1 MRNEDAESADF
12 DIDILFKESKMQK
25 GNKEQEKDLSP
36 LSPVRETKI
45 VEVMS
50 ELTSEQSTSTAVMTP
65 MMKTEKMDSRR
76 QSSCVIQID
85 RVRSATIKVPISIN
99 GQVTKAVLD
108 TGAEVTVL
116 NSSLYFGIPE
126 EKRPILKKAT
136 RNLVVAE
143 AGKSM
148 ETHGIA
154 MMNMNLTLQTINSKK
169 GIHVDGKWIECYTER
184 KVDDKIARVV
194 LTENVTVPA
203 NSEKILFGGS
213 YNTDAIDTRYTMLK
227 SVVEDN
233 RKIMVTQILVD
244 PFEKVIPFRLVNM
257 EDHPV
262 QLNLKMNINLTD
274 EPVRIPDEWNSTI
287 RNCKAENSWE
297 MNDKCRNEAEI
308 PALPDHLYDL
318 FERSSKNIANEVT
331 KRKLAD
337 MLLKNSKAFA
347 CSKTDVGTCSFIK
360 HRIDT
365 AGAAP
370 VRQPLRRTPIR
381 FENEKFENL
390 QDQLKTGVIK
400 PSKSAWVSPVVL
412 VRKKDNSVRWCVDF
426 RRVNNLTIKDAYPI
440 PRIVMCLDC
449 LSSASIFL
457 CLDLQSGYWQLMV
470 EESDQPKTAFITKYG
485 LYEYTKMPFGFCNA
499 PSTFQRYMKL
509 IFRGLQWQTLQI
521 YLDDIIIFSS
531 DEEEHLKRL
540 DEVFSRL
547 INAGLKLKPSKCDL
561 LREEILYLGHV
572 VGKEGIKPNPKIVQ
586 SVDSW
591 KAPSTAKEIQQFF
604 VLCNYYRQ
612 YMYKFS
618 DIAAPLS
625 QLTRKDVPFEW
636 TQPCQES
643 FEKLKIALTTSPIL
657 AYPQSDGMFILDTDA
672 SNIGIGAVL
681 SQIQENKEKV
691 ISYAS
696 KKLDRVQQR
705 YSVTRRELLAV
716 VTFIQQFILF

>member
-1 MRNEDAESADF
+1 
-12 DIDILFKESKMQK
+12 
-25 GNKEQEKDLSP
+25 
-36 LSPVRETKI
+36 
-45 VEVMS
+45 MS

-154 MMNMNLTLQTINSKK
+154 MMNVKLGNHEFSWDMYIAPIGDSILLGCDIVDELDITINSKK

-308 PALPDHLYDL
+308 PALPDHL
-318 FERSSKNIANEVT
+318 K
-331 KRKLAD
+331 
-337 MLLKNSKAFA
+337 
-347 CSKTDVGTCSFIK
+347 
-360 HRIDT
+360 
-365 AGAAP
+365 
-370 VRQPLRRTPIR
+370 
-381 FENEKFENL
+381 
-390 QDQLKTGVIK
+390 
-400 PSKSAWVSPVVL
+400 
-412 VRKKDNSVRWCVDF
+412 
-426 RRVNNLTIKDAYPI
+426 
-440 PRIVMCLDC
+440 
-449 LSSASIFL
+449 
-457 CLDLQSGYWQLMV
+457 
-470 EESDQPKTAFITKYG
+470 
-485 LYEYTKMPFGFCNA
+485 
-499 PSTFQRYMKL
+499 
-509 IFRGLQWQTLQI
+509 
-521 YLDDIIIFSS
+521 
-531 DEEEHLKRL
+531 
-540 DEVFSRL
+540 
-547 INAGLKLKPSKCDL
+547 DL
-561 LREEILYLGHV
+561 L
-572 VGKEGIKPNPKIVQ
+572 
-586 SVDSW
+586 
-591 KAPSTAKEIQQFF
+591 
-604 VLCNYYRQ
+604 
-612 YMYKFS
+612 
-618 DIAAPLS
+618 
-625 QLTRKDVPFEW
+625 
-636 TQPCQES
+636 
-643 FEKLKIALTTSPIL
+643 
-657 AYPQSDGMFILDTDA
+657 
-672 SNIGIGAVL
+672 
-681 SQIQENKEKV
+681 
-691 ISYAS
+691 
-696 KKLDRVQQR
+696 KLDRVQQSCAECIEWKQEWLEFR
-705 YSVTRRELLAV
+705 KKVDNVKNLTDKPMIRNVTQSSDGNCSSWLTKYTEKEMSTFQKEDPDYSFLHKWMNAGETPPDRDKCASFSPAVRHYWLNWSNLVRIGGVIYQKWREVKSELDHLQLLVSAV
-716 VTFIQQFILF
+716 IKKVFWARTDLIPILISCRDTAYSGHFGIKKIRSSVCVVNSRK